1 MKIGDVLFLVPKNFP
16 ISDAF
21 LAPVWY
27 SGATRFSAGEYT
39 FERAAEGDP
48 FVGSHWR
55 FGKAYESEGAF
66 AETLGKRVAWR
77 ELRYTVARLEDAPA
91 NLSAAQIIEFINL
104 LKGKQ

>member
-48 FVGSHWR
+48 FVGSHLRKPSESVSHGANCAILWR
-55 FGKAYESEGAF
+55 A
-66 AETLGKRVAWR
+66 
-77 ELRYTVARLEDAPA
+77 
-91 NLSAAQIIEFINL
+91 
-104 LKGKQ
+104 

>member
-39 FERAAEGDP
+39 